1 MNLNFVNEEENM
13 KKRFITSIMAI
24 SMAISMAACGSGA
37 AEAPTTETS
46 EAVENV
52 TEAASS
58 ESTKEIEIANPWREC
73 TEDEAY
79 AVAPNLF
86 SAPEGATNIVWRM
99 METEAKENEYTWPL
113 VELTFDLDGNSFVAR
128 EQLIASD
135 EPTDISGL
143 YYNWTVEDD
152 ITLANWGGGNM
163 TGKAYRYIGDD
174 KYVDL
179 ITWFDI
185 ETGADYSLTVEA
197 ADLDGFDLQ
206 AVAEAMYD
214 ESKQIGANMPD
225 DEYVPT
231 DITGCDTFTQI
242 VDKLE
247 KGSGYANATI
257 NGVDVLLVTKY
268 TFNNSPDGGVF
279 NAAIDSE
286 VYRYNEA
293 GVPEYLGLVEA
304 GGTAY
309 PLAIYDGKLYAG
321 SNHWIKKYTIA
332 SGSILCIDEEA
343 YVEYDGNGNGT
354 YYHHSDLRE
363 LDGDENAVVPDD
375 SAMKAMYADLEKAEV
390 IEYSVV
396 E

>member
-1 MNLNFVNEEENM
+1 M
-13 KKRFITSIMAI
+13 KKRFFTSALTLAMAM
-24 SMAISMAACGSGA
+24 SMVACGSGT
-37 AEAPTTETS
+37 AEAPATETS
-46 EAVENV
+46 EKAETT
-52 TEAASS
+52 TEVASS
-58 ESTKEIEIANPWREC
+58 ESSKEEVGIANPWREC

-113 VELTFDLDGNSFVAR
+113 VELDFDLDGNSFVAR

-143 YYNWTVEDD
+143 YYNWTVEND

-163 TGKAYRYIGDD
+163 TGKAYRYIGDG

-185 ETGADYSLTVEA
+185 ETGADYSLSVEA

-214 ESKQIGANMPD
+214 ESKQVGANMPD

-247 KGSGYANATI
+247 KGNI
-257 NGVDVLLVTKY
+257 K
-268 TFNNSPDGGVF
+268 
-279 NAAIDSE
+279 
-286 VYRYNEA
+286 VYRVGA
-293 GVPEYLGLVEA
+293 GL
-304 GGTAY
+304 
-309 PLAIYDGKLYAG
+309 IRID
-321 SNHWIKKYTIA
+321 IK
-332 SGSILCIDEEA
+332 
-343 YVEYDGNGNGT
+343 
-354 YYHHSDLRE
+354 
-363 LDGDENAVVPDD
+363 
-375 SAMKAMYADLEKAEV
+375 EV
-390 IEYSVV
+390 
-396 E
+396 